1 MRLIA
6 PALFATNNAG
16 TTHRALS
23 VLSALST
30 LGSLTTRRARC
41 ATIALSAIV
50 TLSACSSMPPAQI
63 SANAKATKPPVAA
76 SQPHVV
82 KSPQGDRV
90 DEYYWLR
97 DDDPKAKRPEI
108 MEYLRAENAYTD
120 AVLAPTQALQDKLV
134 REMRARIKEDDV
146 SVPVYDNGY
155 WYSRRFDAGAE
166 YRVHLRQRGSV
177 EGADAAAPLE
187 VLLDEPALAK
197 GKPFFSLGG
206 WAVSPDNQW
215 LAWTEDTV
223 GRRINT
229 LRIKNL
235 VTDEV
240 LPTAIRGVLEEVVWA
255 ADSQTVFYI
264 RQDPQTLQSGPMYR
278 HVRGTDPA
286 KDVLVYD
293 EPDKTLFTSVGRTAS
308 REFITI
314 WLTGFTTTELRV
326 VPAKAPDQ
334 APRIALP
341 RRENV
346 RSYADHLAGRW
357 IIRTNDGARN
367 FRLMQ
372 ASEIALADPAKWTEL
387 VPHREEAT
395 LEDFDLFNAAIVLQ
409 ERVQAN
415 SQLRVLPWTGKGGF
429 TVAADETAFVM
440 NLGANFDPALP
451 RARYSYDSMVTPHT
465 EYDVDLATGART
477 VRKTQPV
484 LGYDRS
490 QYDSARL
497 WAPARDGKRIPVSII
512 WRKDR
517 FQRDGSAPLLL
528 LGYGAYGYAYD
539 PSLNSNA
546 LSLLDRGFAVAIAHV
561 RGGSELGEGWYE
573 DGKLEHKQNTFN
585 DFVDATRYLKAERWA
600 GKVFASGGSAG
611 GLLMGAIANQAGM
624 EYAGISSWVPFV
636 DVVTTMLDETIPL
649 TANEWTQWGDPRE
662 KAAYARMLAYSPY
675 DNIERKPYP
684 PLLVHSGLWDSQV
697 QYFEPAKYVARL
709 RARKTDANPLLMHMD
724 LEAGHG
730 GKSGRFERLRE
741 QAREFAFFLDLAGIK
756 E

>member
-1 MRLIA
+1 MT
-6 PALFATNNAG
+6 PLF
-16 TTHRALS
+16 RA
-23 VLSALST
+23 SAL
-30 LGSLTTRRARC
+30 G
-41 ATIALSAIV
+41 ALAI
-50 TLSACSSMPPAQI
+50 TLSWPAMTD
-63 SANAKATKPPVAA
+63 AKSPTLPAAPVAKT
-76 SQPHVV
+76 QQHVV
-82 KSPQGDRV
+82 KSPHGDRV

-108 MEYLRAENAYTD
+108 MSYLQAENAYTD
-120 AVLAPTQALQDKLV
+120 AMLAHTNALQERLV
-134 REMRARIKEDDV
+134 KEMRARIKEDDA

-155 WYSRRFDAGAE
+155 WYSTRFDAGAE
-166 YRVHLRQRGSV
+166 YPLHLRQRGTV
-177 EGADAAAPLE
+177 DGPDASAAPE
-187 VLLDEPALAK
+187 VILDLPALAK

-206 WAVSPDNQW
+206 FAVSPDHHW
-215 LAWTEDTV
+215 LAWTEDTT

-235 VTDEV
+235 ATGEV
-240 LPTAIRGVLEEVVWA
+240 LPTRIEGVLEEMAWA
-255 ADSQTVFYI
+255 ADSKTVFYI
-264 RQDPQTLQSGPMYR
+264 RQDPQTLQSGPVYR
-278 HVRGTDPA
+278 HVRGTDSA

-293 EPDKTLFTSVGRTAS
+293 EPDKTLFTSVGRSAS

-326 VPAKAPDQ
+326 VPAKAPES
-334 APRIALP
+334 ALRVALP
-341 RRENV
+341 RRPDV

-372 ASEIALADPAKWTEL
+372 ASDATLADPRQWTEL
-387 VPHREEAT
+387 VAHREDAT
-395 LEDFDLFNAAIVLQ
+395 LEHVALFNAALVLQ

-415 SQLRVLPWTGKGGF
+415 SQLRVLPWTGQGGF

-440 NLGANFDPALP
+440 NLGANRDPALP
-451 RARYSYDSMVTPHT
+451 RARYGYDSMITPHT
-465 EYDVDLATGART
+465 TYDVDLTTGART

-490 QYDSARL
+490 LYDSARL
-497 WAPARDGKRIPVSII
+497 WAPSRDGKRIPVSIM
-512 WRKDR
+512 WRKDK
-517 FQRDGSAPLLL
+517 FKRDRSAPLYL
-528 LGYGAYGYAYD
+528 LGYGAYGIPYD
-539 PSLNSNA
+539 PYLNANA
-546 LSLLDRGFAVAIAHV
+546 LSLLDRGFAFAIAHV
-561 RGGSELGEGWYE
+561 RGGSELGEGWYD

-585 DFVDATRYLKAERWA
+585 DFVDATRHLKAERWA

-611 GLLMGAIANQAGM
+611 GLLMGAIANQAGL
-624 EYAGISSWVPFV
+624 EYAGISLWVPFV
-636 DVVTTMLDETIPL
+636 DAVTTMLDETIPL
-649 TANEWTQWGDPRE
+649 TTNEWTQWGDPRE
-662 KAAYARMLAYSPY
+662 KAAYDRMLAYSPY

-684 PLLVHSGLWDSQV
+684 PMLVHSGLWDSQV

-709 RARKTDANPLLMHMD
+709 RARKTDANVLLMHMD

-741 QAREFAFFLDLAGIK
+741 KAREYAFFLDLAGIK

>member
-1 MRLIA
+1 LIRRLR
-6 PALFATNNAG
+6 P
-16 TTHRALS
+16 
-23 VLSALST
+23 
-30 LGSLTTRRARC
+30 LTTPLGTLAVL
-41 ATIALSAIV
+41 AL
-50 TLSACSSMPPAQI
+50 LSGCSTMSTQI
-63 SANAKATKPPVAA
+63 TPPVAKTV
-76 SQPHVV
+76 PHVV
-82 KSPQGDRV
+82 KSPHGDRV
-90 DEYYWLR
+90 DEYYWMR

-120 AVLAPTQALQDKLV
+120 AMLAHTQALQDRLV
-134 REMRARIKEDDV
+134 KEMRARIKEDDA

-155 WYSRRFDAGAE
+155 WYSTRFDKGAE
-166 YRVHLRQRGSV
+166 YPVHLRQRGSV
-177 EGADAAAPLE
+177 DGPQADAPLD
-187 VLLDEPALAK
+187 VILDLPALAK
-197 GKPFFSLGG
+197 DKPFFSLGG
-206 WAVSPDNQW
+206 YAVSPDNQW
-215 LAWTEDTV
+215 LAWTEDTT

-235 VTDEV
+235 ATGEV
-240 LPTAIRGVLEEVVWA
+240 LPTRMEGVLERMVWA

-264 RQDPQTLQSGPMYR
+264 RQDPQTLQSGPVYR
-278 HVRGTDPA
+278 HLRGTDPA
-286 KDVLVYD
+286 GDVLVYD

-326 VPAKAPDQ
+326 VPATVPAA
-334 APRIALP
+334 APRVALP
-341 RRENV
+341 RRADV

-357 IIRTNDGARN
+357 VIRTNDGARN

-372 ASEIALADPAKWTEL
+372 ATEATLATPAQWTEL
-387 VPHREEAT
+387 VAHRADAT
-395 LEDFDLFNAAIVLQ
+395 LEDFALFNSAIVLQ
-409 ERVQAN
+409 ERVEAN
-415 SQLRVLPWTGKGGF
+415 SQLRVLPWSGKGGF

-440 NLGANFDPALP
+440 NLGANRDPAVP
-451 RARYSYDSMVTPHT
+451 RARYGYDSMITPYT
-465 EYDVDLATGART
+465 TYDVDLATGART

-490 QYDSARL
+490 LYDSARL
-497 WAPARDGKRIPVSII
+497 WAPSRDGKRIPVSIM

-517 FQRDGSAPLLL
+517 FKRDGSAPLYL
-528 LGYGAYGYAYD
+528 LGYGAYGLPYD
-539 PSLNSNA
+539 PYLDSNA
-546 LSLLDRGFAVAIAHV
+546 LSLLDRGFAFAIAHV
-561 RGGSELGEGWYE
+561 RGGSELGEGWYD

-585 DFVDATRYLKAERWA
+585 DFVDATCHLKAERWA
-600 GKVFASGGSAG
+600 GQVFASGGSAG
-611 GLLMGAIANQAGM
+611 GLLMGAVANQAGL

-649 TANEWTQWGDPRE
+649 TTNEWTQWGDPRE
-662 KAAYARMLAYSPY
+662 KAAYDRMLAYSPY

-684 PLLVHSGLWDSQV
+684 PMLVHSGLWDSQV

-709 RARKTDANPLLMHMD
+709 RARKTDSNPLLMHMD

-741 QAREFAFFLDLAGIK
+741 KAREYAFFLDLAGIK